1 MHHSVSSGPLR
12 RSPSPPETDSGNN
25 VLERS
30 HRKSAVRIASRKPN
44 PYRPR
49 KRRLS
54 DTVNA
59 HEELSSTISWSRR
72 TARPYTGR
80 HQRRRKITT
89 ETSNHRKRRQQK
101 GRPLVLTFSQRLVT
115 LLPRTGTGRTFHTTI
130 YTW

>member
-30 HRKSAVRIASRKPN
+30 HRKSAVRIASLKLN
-44 PYRPR
+44 TYRPR

-54 DTVNA
+54 DTVTA

-72 TARPYTGR
+72 PVLPYPGRP
-80 HQRRRKITT
+80 QRRRKIPS
-89 ETSNHRKRRQQK
+89 ESSINRKRGQPP
-101 GRPLVLTFSQRLVT
+101 GRPLVRTYSQN
-115 LLPRTGTGRTFHTTI
+115 GRAHV
-130 YTW
+130 